1 MNKLTEIE
9 IEKERKEMIEDFAII
24 VGGFLLCCGIVAL
37 ASPKADNLL
46 VIFK

>member
-1 MNKLTEIE
+1 MDKLTEIE
-9 IEKERKEMIEDFAII
+9 IEQEREEMIKDFAII

-37 ASPKADNLL
+37 ASSKSDNWL